1 MSQAPV
7 ANPAGGKPDTA
18 AQSRAGA
25 RLSRPRP
32 PRFPMLAI
40 TWRQHGIAM
49 TIALIA
55 FAGTIAVLTYTEP
68 VLRYIAIHS
77 LGRRLWNATTIQ
89 VSYGPR
95 YPDLAM
101 QAIPLL
107 IALFV
112 GIPLAS
118 RDMEAGTATFAWSQ
132 GVSKAR
138 WVIGKLTA
146 ASCVLLPA
154 AVGLGLVFGWWYGL
168 YTPAV
173 GYFSYNAFALYAPA
187 LAGWTLAA
195 LTMGTL
201 IGVLTRRN
209 GWATL
214 ITLAAWVLLH
224 KTITVGSPHAPGS
237 EFWPLQFAQLA
248 ILLLLSA
255 LFTAITIWV
264 VAGTPAVP
272 GMPRLLRSTPWP
284 GRQRPGRLAGQ
295 LSGAR
300 PRMAMTRTA
309 WRHHRTGLLV
319 AFGVLALFAL
329 IMLITGP
336 HLHAEPARLRPRL
349 FSANVDNL
357 SGGNNG
363 ILAIPMLLPFVIG
376 AVLGASA
383 GGRDLQDGTAAFAW
397 TQGTTRIRWAA
408 CQVILVAL
416 PLALAAVATGLV
428 FGWWNE
434 PYAAQRLGDPAFGLY
449 APVFAAWTLASYAV
463 AAFLAALTRS
473 VATGRWLGVAVAIVT
488 AWANATFARPR
499 YLPAAVA
506 PVGSAP
512 RGALVVNMFEG
523 TTSGKPLSGAA
534 ARQANQ
540 LVNTAGPGWSA
551 VFHDLARIH
560 AAYFEIYQPVSRFW
574 PFQFIEAAG
583 LLCAA
588 TAFAAATVRIILRR
602 SV

>member
-1 MSQAPV
+1 MTQAPV
-7 ANPAGGKPDTA
+7 ANHAGGQPDTS

-49 TIALIA
+49 TIALIII
-55 FAGTIAVLTYTEP
+55 AGTIAILTYSEP
-68 VLRYIAIHS
+68 ILRHIATQS
-77 LGRRLWNATTIQ
+77 LGRRFWNAATIQ
-89 VSYGPR
+89 SFYGPR

-132 GVSKAR
+132 GFSKAR

-146 ASCVLLPA
+146 AACVLLPA
-154 AVGLGLVFGWWYGL
+154 AVALGLVFGWWYSV

-173 GYFSYNAFALYAPA
+173 GYFSYHAFALYAPA

-195 LTMGTL
+195 LTMGTM
-201 IGVLTRRN
+201 IGVVTRRN
-209 GWATL
+209 GWATW
-214 ITLAAWVLLH
+214 ITLAAWILLH
-224 KTITVGSPHAPGS
+224 KAITVGSPHAPGS
-237 EFWPLQFAQLA
+237 DFWPLQFAQLA

-255 LFTAITIWV
+255 LFAAITIWA
-264 VAGTPAVP
+264 VAGTPTVA
-272 GMPRLLRSTPWP
+272 GMPRLLRSMPWP
-284 GRQRPGRLAGQ
+284 ARQTPGRLAGQ

-300 PRMAMTRTA
+300 PRMAMVRAA
-309 WRHHRTGLLV
+309 WRQHRTGLVV

-329 IMLITGP
+329 ILLITGP

-349 FSANVDNL
+349 LSANVGDPFGDSNA
-357 SGGNNG
+357 
-363 ILAIPMLLPFVIG
+363 ILALPMLLPFVIG
-376 AVLGASA
+376 ALAGASA
-383 GGRDLQDGTAAFAW
+383 GSRDLQDGTAAFAW
-397 TQGTTRIRWAA
+397 TQGTTRLRWAA
-408 CQVILVAL
+408 GQIILVAL
-416 PLALAAVATGLV
+416 LLALAAVGTGLV

-434 PYAAQRLGDPAFGLY
+434 PYAVQRLGDPAFGLY
-449 APVFAAWTLASYAV
+449 APVFAAWTLASYAI

-473 VATGRWLGVAVAIVT
+473 VPTGRWLGVAVAVVA

-499 YLPAAVA
+499 YLPAAFA
-506 PVGSAP
+506 PVGSVP
-512 RGALVVNMFEG
+512 RGALLVNMFLG
-523 TTSGKPLSGAA
+523 TTSGKPLRGAA
-534 ARQANQ
+534 ARQADRIF
-540 LVNTAGPGWSA
+540 NTAGPGWSA
-551 VFHDLARIH
+551 LNHDLARIH

-574 PFQFIEAAG
+574 AFQLIEAAS
-583 LLCAA
+583 LLCVA
-588 TAFAAATVRIILRR
+588 TVFAAATIRIILRR